1 MNRSATAERRR
12 IRRNSI
18 VRQLQEQNQVL
29 RDTLGRIQIEL
40 NLNRQIIE
48 ELLAGND
55 EDSED
60 YSTSVESLELSSVE
74 IIQSPE
80 PERKLRAQATT
91 TVIPTTAQKR
101 NKKQERKESFEKARA
116 WALDCAKDKERK
128 KNEHCSKF
136 YRDDK
141 QCGAKGQ

>member
-18 VRQLQEQNQVL
+18 VRQLQEQNQGL
-29 RDTLGRIQIEL
+29 EDTLESIQIEL
-40 NLNRQIIE
+40 NLNRQVIE

-60 YSTSVESLELSSVE
+60 YSTSVESLEMSSVE

-91 TVIPTTAQKR
+91 TAIPTTAQKR

-116 WALDCAKDKERK
+116 WALDRAKDKERK
-128 KNEHCSKF
+128 RK
-136 YRDDK
+136 
-141 QCGAKGQ
+141 